1 MTIELSENV
10 INAIADAV
18 VKKIKEP
25 KTGHWI
31 YTPKRRL
38 DDETDE
44 GFVYITDYRCTC
56 SECRGDFGF
65 QKMSDAYCKYC
76 GAKMEV
82 KADAD
87 SN

>member
-31 YTPKRRL
+31 
-38 DDETDE
+38 
-44 GFVYITDYRCTC
+44 VYDVVKFGEFIGTEKYEC
-56 SECRGDFGF
+56 SECHARVGAFTSNF
-65 QKMSDAYCKYC
+65 CSNC
-76 GAKMEV
+76 GAKMEGEE
-82 KADAD
+82 
-87 SN
+87 